1 MVHEDVRVVR
11 VDAGAL
17 RASPQEALRVGDQAE
32 PAATQTV
39 TAPAAEPA
47 AEAGSAKAPAY
58 QPQWD
63 PARQAYLQWHPGK
76 QQWLQFDEPSGEWRP
91 IG

>member
-1 MVHEDVRVVR
+1 MG
-11 VDAGAL
+11 GA
-17 RASPQEALRVGDQAE
+17 AE
-32 PAATQTV
+32 PAGTETF
-39 TAPAAEPA
+39 TAPAAAPSGEGG
-47 AEAGSAKAPAY
+47 EAKAPAY

-76 QQWLQFDEPSGEWRP
+76 QKWLQFDEPSGEWRS